1 MTPEK
6 LPDDLRPS
14 SLREE
19 TEVIN
24 VQSIMNKIIKQEKR
38 VYSMERKQ
46 VLLKKEQKELNKKWF
61 HGKEKKDLEVKLME
75 NLAQLEKARSTLSAI
90 PKMYGY
96 ENVLAVKNDL
106 NKAEEKLKKVQKMQ
120 SDWDAKQNE
129 KMYLVIPATEHVE
142 VSIAEQKKNIKER
155 LEEKRQE
162 VRKQEKQQK
171 VKKSRGM
178 EL

>member
-1 MTPEK
+1 
-6 LPDDLRPS
+6 
-14 SLREE
+14 
-19 TEVIN
+19 
-24 VQSIMNKIIKQEKR
+24 
-38 VYSMERKQ
+38 MERKQ

-61 HGKEKKDLEVKLME
+61 HGKEKKNLEVKLME
-75 NLAQLEKARSTLSAI
+75 NSAQFEKARSTLSAI

-106 NKAEEKLKKVQKMQ
+106 NKAEERLKKVQKMQ

-142 VSIAEQKKNIKER
+142 ASIEEQKKNIKER

-162 VRKQEKQQK
+162 VKKQEKQQK